1 MEQIYYY
8 KNNVTWKFK
17 RIGELSEE
25 GMTPITVATPPEFKG
40 GVPNTWT
47 PEHLFVASVNICL
60 MTTFLAIA
68 ENSKLQFV
76 NYSSDAIGKIEKV
89 NEKYMF
95 SEITI
100 TPTITVTLEKDLER
114 AERILEKAKM
124 HCLVSNSIKA
134 NVIINPNI
142 VLAN

>member
-1 MEQIYYY
+1 MEEVFYY

-17 RIGELSEE
+17 RIGELSEG

-68 ENSKLQFV
+68 ENSKLEFV
-76 NYSSDAIGKIEKV
+76 NYSSDAVGKIEKV
-89 NEKYMF
+89 DGKYIF
-95 SEITI
+95 SEITV
-100 TPTITVTLEKDLER
+100 TPTITVNLEKDLER
-114 AERILEKAKM
+114 ATRILDKAKF

-134 NVIINPNI
+134 NVILNPNV